1 MRYAAAACQTDFP
14 CPTERSEIAQRTA
27 RMCQLAEQTI
37 VGYEPFHDVRLLVFP
52 EFAHAAPVYDSL
64 AKLRRAKGQIER
76 LMARYP
82 DSQELQQAG
91 QAALEAITA
100 WDYQIIQP
108 LHETYEDE
116 DAWETMLAGQLRY
129 LLDAIDDTGAPVT
142 QGALDRLA
150 DLRSETETLRAEKKR
165 ILEEQVAPI
174 NRWAE
179 ENGIP
184 HVSS

>member
-1 MRYAAAACQTDFP
+1 LLESLLLDLGALRNTASQIAALMEQHPDR
-14 CPTERSEIAQRTA
+14 EW
-27 RMCQLAEQTI
+27 LAEAGSEA
-37 VGYEPFHDVRLLVFP
+37 V
-52 EFAHAAPVYDSL
+52 AA
-64 AKLRRAKGQIER
+64 IE
-76 LMARYP
+76 
-82 DSQELQQAG
+82 
-91 QAALEAITA
+91 A
-100 WDYQIIQP
+100 WDHQVIQP

-184 HVSS
+184 HVSP